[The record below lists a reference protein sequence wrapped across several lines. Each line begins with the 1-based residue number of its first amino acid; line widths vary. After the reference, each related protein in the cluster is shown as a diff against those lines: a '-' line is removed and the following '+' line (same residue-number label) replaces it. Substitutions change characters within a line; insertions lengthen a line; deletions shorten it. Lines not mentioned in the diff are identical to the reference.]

1 MLKISEFIKKDKLWE
16 VKQMEAL
23 RPRVVAEVNLDAIK
37 HNYEE
42 IRKYIPHEVEMM
54 AVVKADA
61 YGHGA
66 VEVAN
71 LLQGEG
77 VNRFAVAIVK
87 EGEELRESGITS
99 PILVLGYTPRA
110 DIKALIENNLTQTV
124 FSYEM
129 AKTISDEAGKLGKTV
144 NIHLKVDTGMG
155 RIGFLS
161 SPQSIEEVKMIASL
175 PHLNME
181 GIFTHFSTADEEDT
195 TYTKKQWHIFEGFLK
210 ELREVGIE
218 LPIIHA
224 ANSAAIMCHSYTD
237 LNVVRPGIILYGY
250 YPSEYLKGK
259 ILDLMPAMTLKT
271 QVVHVKELP
280 EGHYVGYG
288 RTHYT
293 HHKTKVATIPV
304 GYADGYSRR
313 LGNAGRV
320 LIRGQYA
327 PIIGNICMDQ
337 FMVDVTEIEGVSVED
352 EVVLFG
358 KKGEN
363 EIPVEELASLLGTI
377 NYEIVCMIGK
387 RVPRVYIGGNQK

>member
-1 MLKISEFIKKDKLWE
+1 
-16 VKQMEAL
+16 MEAL

-37 HNYEE
+37 HNYKQ
-42 IRKYIPHEVEMM
+42 IRGHVPHEVEIM
-54 AVVKADA
+54 AIVKADA

-66 VEVAN
+66 VEISK
-71 LLQGEG
+71 LLQEEG
-77 VNRFAVAIVK
+77 VNRFAVAIAK
-87 EGEELRESGITS
+87 EGEELRENGVRS

-110 DIKALIENNLTQTV
+110 DIRTLIENNLTQTV
-124 FSYEM
+124 FSYDM
-129 AKTISDEAGKLGKTV
+129 AKTLSDEAGRLGKTV
-144 NIHLKVDTGMG
+144 NIHIKVDTGMG

-181 GIFTHFSTADEEDT
+181 GMFTHFSTADEEDEA
-195 TYTKKQWHIFEGFLK
+195 YTHKQWHIFEGFLN

-224 ANSAAIMCHSYTD
+224 ANSAAIMCHSYAN

-250 YPSEYLKGK
+250 YPSGYLQGK
-259 ILDLMPAMTLKT
+259 VLDLMPAMTLKT
-271 QVVHVKELP
+271 QVVHIKELP

-313 LGNAGRV
+313 LGNEGRV

-337 FMVDVTEIEGVSVED
+337 FMVDVTHIDDVSVED

-358 KKGEN
+358 KQGEN
-363 EIPVEELASLLGTI
+363 EIPVEEIASILGTI
-377 NYEIVCMIGK
+377 NYEIICMIGK
-387 RVPRVYIGGNQK
+387 RVPRVYVKTR

>member
-1 MLKISEFIKKDKLWE
+1 
-16 VKQMEAL
+16 METL
-23 RPRVVAEVNLDAIK
+23 RPRVVAEVNLNAIK
-37 HNYEE
+37 HNYEQ
-42 IRKYIPHEVEMM
+42 IRGKVPHEVEIM
-54 AVVKADA
+54 AIVKADA
-61 YGHGA
+61 YGHGS
-66 VEVAN
+66 VEVAK
-71 LLQGEG
+71 LLQEQG
-77 VNRFAVAIVK
+77 VNRFAVAIAK
-87 EGEELRESGITS
+87 EGEELRENGITS

-110 DIKALIENNLTQTV
+110 DIGALIENNLTQTV

-129 AKTISDEAGKLGKTV
+129 AKTLSDEAGRLGKTV
-144 NIHLKVDTGMG
+144 NIHIKVDTGMG

-175 PHLNME
+175 PNLNME
-181 GIFTHFSTADEEDT
+181 GIFTHFSTADEEDRAY
-195 TYTKKQWHIFEGFLK
+195 TYKQWHIFEGFLN

-224 ANSAAIMCHSYTD
+224 ANSAAIMCHSYAD

-250 YPSEYLKGK
+250 YPSGYLKGK
-259 ILDLMPAMTLKT
+259 ILDLIPAMTLKT

-288 RTHYT
+288 RTHQT

-304 GYADGYSRR
+304 GYADGFSRR
-313 LGNAGRV
+313 LGNVGRV

-337 FMVDVTEIEGVSVED
+337 FMVDVSDIEGVSVED

-358 KKGEN
+358 KQGDN
-363 EIPVEELASLLGTI
+363 EISVEEIADSLGTI
-377 NYEIVCMIGK
+377 NYEIICMIGK
-387 RVPRVYIGGNQK
+387 RVPRVYVRK

>member
-1 MLKISEFIKKDKLWE
+1 
-16 VKQMEAL
+16 MEAL

-37 HNYEE
+37 HNYKQ
-42 IRKYIPHEVEMM
+42 IRGHVPHEVEIM
-54 AVVKADA
+54 AIVKADA

-66 VEVAN
+66 VEISK
-71 LLQGEG
+71 LLQEEG
-77 VNRFAVAIVK
+77 VNRFAVAIAK
-87 EGEELRESGITS
+87 EGEELRENGVRS

-110 DIKALIENNLTQTV
+110 DIRTLIENNLTQTV
-124 FSYEM
+124 FSYDM
-129 AKTISDEAGKLGKTV
+129 AKTLSDEAGRLGKTV
-144 NIHLKVDTGMG
+144 NIHIKVDTGMG

-181 GIFTHFSTADEEDT
+181 GMFTHFSTADEEDEA
-195 TYTKKQWHIFEGFLK
+195 YTHKQWHIFEGFLN

-224 ANSAAIMCHSYTD
+224 ANSAAIMCHSYAN

-250 YPSEYLKGK
+250 YPSGYLQGK
-259 ILDLMPAMTLKT
+259 VLDLMPAMTLKT
-271 QVVHVKELP
+271 QVVHIKELP

-313 LGNAGRV
+313 LGNEGRV

-337 FMVDVTEIEGVSVED
+337 FMVDVTHIEDVSVED

-358 KKGEN
+358 KQGEN
-363 EIPVEELASLLGTI
+363 EIPVEEIASILGTI
-377 NYEIVCMIGK
+377 NYEIICMIGK
-387 RVPRVYIGGNQK
+387 RVPRVYVKTR

>member
-1 MLKISEFIKKDKLWE
+1 
-16 VKQMEAL
+16 MEAL
-23 RPRVVAEVNLDAIK
+23 RPRVVAEVNLEAIK
-37 HNYEE
+37 HNYEQ
-42 IRKYIPHEVEMM
+42 IRSNVPHEVEIM
-54 AVVKADA
+54 AIVKADA

-66 VEVAN
+66 VEISK
-71 LLQGEG
+71 LLQEQG
-77 VNRFAVAIVK
+77 VNRFAVAIAK
-87 EGEELRESGITS
+87 EGEELRANGITS

-110 DIKALIENNLTQTV
+110 DIGALIENNLTQTV
-124 FSYEM
+124 FSYDM
-129 AKTISDEAGKLGKTV
+129 AKTLSDEAGRLGKTV
-144 NIHLKVDTGMG
+144 NIHIKVDTGMG

-161 SPQSIEEVKMIASL
+161 SPQSIEEVKMIATL

-181 GIFTHFSTADEEDT
+181 GIFTHFSTADEEDRVY
-195 TYTKKQWHIFEGFLK
+195 TYKQWYIFEGFLN

-224 ANSAAIMCHSYTD
+224 ANSAAIMCHSYAD

-250 YPSEYLKGK
+250 YPSGYLQGK
-259 ILDLMPAMTLKT
+259 VLDLIPAMTLKT

-288 RTHYT
+288 RTYQT

-313 LGNAGRV
+313 LGNVGRV
-320 LIRGQYA
+320 LIRGQFA

-337 FMVDVTEIEGVSVED
+337 FMVDVSNIDHVSVED

-358 KKGEN
+358 KQGDN
-363 EIPVEELASLLGTI
+363 EIPVEEIANILDTI
-377 NYEIVCMIGK
+377 NYEIICMIGK
-387 RVPRVYIGGNQK
+387 RVPRVYVRK

>member
-1 MLKISEFIKKDKLWE
+1 
-16 VKQMEAL
+16 MEAL
-23 RPRVVAEVNLDAIK
+23 RPRVVAEVNLEAIK
-37 HNYEE
+37 HNYEQ
-42 IRKYIPHEVEMM
+42 IRSNVPHEVEIM
-54 AVVKADA
+54 AIVKADA

-66 VEVAN
+66 VEISK
-71 LLQGEG
+71 LLQEQG
-77 VNRFAVAIVK
+77 VNRFAVAIAK
-87 EGEELRESGITS
+87 EGEELRANGITS

-110 DIKALIENNLTQTV
+110 DIGALIENNLTQTV
-124 FSYEM
+124 FSYDM
-129 AKTISDEAGKLGKTV
+129 AKTLSDEAGRLGKTV
-144 NIHLKVDTGMG
+144 NIHIKVDTGMG

-161 SPQSIEEVKMIASL
+161 SPQSIEEVKMIATL

-181 GIFTHFSTADEEDT
+181 GIFTHFSTADEEDRAY
-195 TYTKKQWHIFEGFLK
+195 TYKQWHIFEGFLN

-224 ANSAAIMCHSYTD
+224 ANSAAIMCHSYAD

-250 YPSEYLKGK
+250 YPSGYLQGK
-259 ILDLMPAMTLKT
+259 VLDLIPAMTLKT

-288 RTHYT
+288 RTYQT

-313 LGNAGRV
+313 LGNVGRV
-320 LIRGQYA
+320 LIRGQFA

-337 FMVDVTEIEGVSVED
+337 FMVDVSNIDHVSVED

-358 KKGEN
+358 KQGDN
-363 EIPVEELASLLGTI
+363 EIPVEEIANILDTI
-377 NYEIVCMIGK
+377 NYEIICMIGK
-387 RVPRVYIGGNQK
+387 RVPRVYVRK

>member
-1 MLKISEFIKKDKLWE
+1 
-16 VKQMEAL
+16 MEAL
-23 RPRVVAEVNLDAIK
+23 RPRVVAEVNLEAIK
-37 HNYEE
+37 HNYEQ
-42 IRKYIPHEVEMM
+42 IRSNVPHEVEIM
-54 AVVKADA
+54 AIVKADA

-66 VEVAN
+66 VEISK
-71 LLQGEG
+71 LLQEQG
-77 VNRFAVAIVK
+77 VNRFAVAIAK
-87 EGEELRESGITS
+87 EGEELRANGITS

-110 DIKALIENNLTQTV
+110 DIGALIENNLTQTV
-124 FSYEM
+124 FSYDM
-129 AKTISDEAGKLGKTV
+129 AKTLSDEAGRLGKTV
-144 NIHLKVDTGMG
+144 NIHIKVDTGMG

-161 SPQSIEEVKMIASL
+161 SPQSIEEVKMIATL

-181 GIFTHFSTADEEDT
+181 GIFTHFSTADEEDRVY
-195 TYTKKQWHIFEGFLK
+195 TYKQWHIFEGFLN

-224 ANSAAIMCHSYTD
+224 ANSAAIMCHSYAD

-250 YPSEYLKGK
+250 YPSGYLQGK
-259 ILDLMPAMTLKT
+259 VLDLIPAMTLKT

-288 RTHYT
+288 RTYQT

-313 LGNAGRV
+313 LGNVGRV
-320 LIRGQYA
+320 LIRGQFA

-337 FMVDVTEIEGVSVED
+337 FMVDVSNIDHVSVED

-358 KKGEN
+358 KQGDN
-363 EIPVEELASLLGTI
+363 EIPVEEIANILDTI
-377 NYEIVCMIGK
+377 NYEIICMIGK
-387 RVPRVYIGGNQK
+387 RVPRVYVRK

>member
-1 MLKISEFIKKDKLWE
+1 
-16 VKQMEAL
+16 MEAL
-23 RPRVVAEVNLDAIK
+23 RPRVVAEINLDAIK
-37 HNYEE
+37 HNYEA
-42 IRKYIPHEVEMM
+42 IRKHIPHGVEIM
-54 AVVKADA
+54 AIVKADA

-66 VEVAN
+66 TKVAS
-71 LLQGEG
+71 LLQSEG

-87 EGEELRESGITS
+87 EGEELRERGITS
-99 PILVLGYTPRA
+99 PILILGYTPRA

-129 AKTISDEAGKLGKTV
+129 AKVISDEAKKLGKTV
-144 NIHLKVDTGMG
+144 NIHIKVDTGMG

-175 PHLNME
+175 PYLNLE
-181 GIFTHFSTADEEDT
+181 GIFTHFSTADEKDT
-195 TYTKKQWHIFEGFLK
+195 TYTKNQWHIFSGFLN

-218 LPIIHA
+218 LPVIHA
-224 ANSAAIMCHSYTD
+224 ANSAAIMSHSYTA

-259 ILDLMPAMTLKT
+259 VLDLIPAMTLKT

-280 EGHYVGYG
+280 EGHYLGYG
-288 RTHYT
+288 KSHYT

-313 LGNAGRV
+313 LGNTGRV

-337 FMVDVTEIEGVSVED
+337 FMVDVTNIKGVSVED

-358 KKGEN
+358 KQGEN
-363 EIPVEELASLLGTI
+363 EIPVEELATLQGTI

-387 RVPRVYIGGNQK
+387 RVPRVYITRSKK

>member
-1 MLKISEFIKKDKLWE
+1 
-16 VKQMEAL
+16 MEAL

-37 HNYEE
+37 HNYKQ
-42 IRKYIPHEVEMM
+42 IRKHIPHEVEMM
-54 AVVKADA
+54 AIVKADG

-71 LLQGEG
+71 LLQAEG
-77 VNRFAVAIVK
+77 VNRFAVAIVN
-87 EGEELRESGITS
+87 EGEVLRENGITS
-99 PILVLGYTPRA
+99 PVLVLGYTPRA

-129 AKTISDEAGKLGKTV
+129 AKVISDEAGKLGKTV

-161 SPQSIEEVKMIASL
+161 SPQSIEEIKMIASL

-195 TYTKKQWHIFEGFLK
+195 TYTHKQWHIFEGFLN
-210 ELREVGIE
+210 ELQEVGIE
-218 LPIIHA
+218 LPVIHA

-250 YPSEYLKGK
+250 YPSGYLKGK
-259 ILDLMPAMTLKT
+259 VLDLMPAMTLKT

-288 RTHYT
+288 RTHCT
-293 HHKTKVATIPV
+293 HQKTKIATIPV
-304 GYADGYSRR
+304 GYADGYSRG
-313 LGNAGRV
+313 LGNTGRV

-337 FMVDVTEIEGVSVED
+337 FMVDVTGIEDVSVED

-358 KKGEN
+358 KQGEN

-387 RVPRVYIGGNQK
+387 RVPRVYVGT